1 MQISK
6 ELHTTMSRPF
16 YSDGKKAK
24 MCRSSA
30 SSSSL
35 SHFFPR
41 DFSGTIADSDIIN
54 TPLKPFYQQ
63 MCLLGVSLSL
73 LLIFGIKSPENP
85 HFGG

>member
-41 DFSGTIADSDIIN
+41 DFSGAIADSDKY
-54 TPLKPFYQQ
+54 TAKTVLPADVPF
-63 MCLLGVSLSL
+63 GGFVD
-73 LLIFGIKSPENP
+73 IAP
-85 HFGG
+85 HFWNKIPRKPPFWGRE